1 VWGLLI
7 AMLVLDLALLAYWQW
22 IAPDKRK
29 VLLDRLEGF
38 KPIAIAAL
46 PQRELVRITGVIA
59 PRDALLM
66 SPLGHEPCIGY
77 STVVEE
83 RFLAGPWRTVFK
95 AADCGTFLVTDESGT
110 AAVEGPVFIALDPA
124 WTTLPG
130 GVLITPA
137 HKLLHEVVSSRV
149 GDDLADR
156 EIRCQEALLSPG
168 DRVSVY
174 GRARMA
180 VDPAGRASF
189 RDPPMLNHIT
199 GSDDAPV
206 IVAHDKIDGG

>member
-1 VWGLLI
+1 
-7 AMLVLDLALLAYWQW
+7 MLVLDLALIAYWQW
-22 IAPDKRK
+22 IAPDRRK
-29 VLLDRLEGF
+29 VLLNRLEDF

-46 PQRELVRITGVIA
+46 QQRELARITGVGA
-59 PRDALLM
+59 PRDDLLM

-83 RFLAGPWRTVFK
+83 RYLAGAWRTVFR
-95 AADCGTFLVTDESGT
+95 AAECGTFLVTDESGT
-110 AAVEGPVFIALDPA
+110 AAVEGPVSIAVDPA

-137 HKLLHEVVSSRV
+137 HKLLHEVVASRV

-156 EIRCQEALLSPG
+156 EIRYQEVLVRPG
-168 DRVSVY
+168 DRVSVF

-180 VDPAGRASF
+180 VDPAGRASL